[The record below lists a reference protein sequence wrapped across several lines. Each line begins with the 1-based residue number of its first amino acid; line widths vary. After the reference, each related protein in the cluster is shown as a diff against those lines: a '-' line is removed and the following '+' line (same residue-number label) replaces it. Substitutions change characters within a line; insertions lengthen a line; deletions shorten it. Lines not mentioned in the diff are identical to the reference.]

1 MPTFQEIKKHLAKD
15 KTLKKIIA
23 KTDISWDTKAQTDIY
38 FELLKA
44 ITFQQLS
51 TKAAQTIWN
60 RFLELFSQS
69 YPEAKLLLKMSD
81 EKLRTAGISKQ
92 KAGYLKNIAAFSINK
107 TLEYKSIKKLSDD
120 ELINYLSE
128 IKGVGKW
135 TAEMILMFS
144 LKRTNVLPLDDLGIQ
159 QAIKKAYNLT
169 YTNKKDMYAKMLQ
182 TAQNWQPYRSIA
194 CLYLWRFKDDKSTK

>member
-1 MPTFQEIKKHLAKD
+1 MPTFQEIKTHLAKD

-23 KTDISWDTKAQTDIY
+23 TTDVSWDTKTQTDIY

-60 RFLELFSQS
+60 RFLELFSEN
-69 YPEAKLLLKMSD
+69 YPDAKLLLKMSD

-107 TLEYKSIKKLSDD
+107 TLAYKTLNKLNDE

-159 QAIKKAYNLT
+159 QAIKKAYSLE
-169 YTNKKDMYAKMLQ
+169 YQNKKDMYAKMLQ
-182 TAQNWQPYRSIA
+182 TAENWQPYRSIA
-194 CLYLWRFKDDKSTK
+194 CLYLWRYKDDKK